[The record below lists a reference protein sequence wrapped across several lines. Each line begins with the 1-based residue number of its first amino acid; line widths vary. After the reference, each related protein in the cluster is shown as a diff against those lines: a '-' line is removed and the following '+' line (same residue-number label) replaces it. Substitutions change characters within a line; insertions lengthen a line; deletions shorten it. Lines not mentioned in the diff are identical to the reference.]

1 MAALRYSTIALLAVV
16 LAMAQRYYM
25 YTRAKNQ
32 MNLVLDGLK
41 SLEESVPAKSRP
53 PRVAVG
59 LGGCMDVF
67 TEAVPFLK
75 ALNITPTDGKEPSAS
90 LDSLESLSQ
99 SFSYF
104 FKEGAA
110 AE

>member
-1 MAALRYSTIALLAVV
+1 MAALRYSTIALLA
-16 LAMAQRYYM
+16 LIIALAQRYYI
-25 YTRAKNQ
+25 YSRAKNQ
-32 MNLVLDGLK
+32 MYLVLDGLK
-41 SLEESVPAKSRP
+41 SLEDSVPPKSKT

-75 ALNITPTDGKEPSAS
+75 ALNVTPGDGEQPSAS
-90 LDSLESLSQ
+90 LDNLEHLSQ